1 MKEYDTQNS
10 SITQESNRLTL
21 TYLPQFI
28 IYEDYDRFTEIFY
41 AQQDKQAVKLKTNI
55 DYSINFTY
63 YCLFGDSNQY
73 LSQPIFE
80 NGHLTQCPL
89 PYIVEPLVNIKLKL

>member
-41 AQQDKQAVKLKTNI
+41 AQQDK
-55 DYSINFTY
+55 
-63 YCLFGDSNQY
+63 
-73 LSQPIFE
+73 
-80 NGHLTQCPL
+80 
-89 PYIVEPLVNIKLKL
+89 